1 MNETIPF
8 ISMLVVI
15 IGLLFTLSRN
25 YKIKSIGWLIATIGM
40 SINAAHCFYLGRMV
54 LCCINGVAVIIDGFL
69 TIFFY
74 RLYKQDCLEKRER
87 FLNEIMNN
95 RKKYK

>member
-15 IGLLFTLSRN
+15 IGLLFTSSRN
-25 YKIKSIGWLIATIGM
+25 YKIKSIGWLIATIGV
-40 SINAAHCFYLGRMV
+40 SINAVYYFYLGRMV
-54 LCCINGVAVIIDGFL
+54 LCCINGVVVIIDGFL
-69 TIFFY
+69 AIFFY
-74 RLYKQDCLEKRER
+74 RLHKQDCLEKREK

-95 RKKYK
+95 RKYYR